1 MGRMKAII
9 TTGPGTPD
17 VMTLSDVP
25 EPTCAPEKVRV
36 RVEVAGVNFIDTY
49 QRSGVYKVDYPF
61 IPGLEGAGTV
71 VETGAAVAWAR
82 VGDRVAWASTPASY
96 AEQVILGDGGCFAVP
111 EGVPSDIAAA
121 AMMQALTA
129 HYLCTSSFALK
140 PGHTALVH
148 AGAGGVGLL
157 LTQMAVA
164 RGARVITTVSSEEKA
179 ALSRAAGADVV
190 IRYDQFVDI
199 ARELPD
205 AVRAA
210 TGGRGVDVVY
220 DGVGKS
226 TFDGSLASLAVRGA
240 LVLFGGA
247 SGQVPAFDLQR
258 LNAGG
263 SLSISRPTLKHFIA
277 TANERAWRSGDI
289 FGAIADGTL
298 DVRIGARFPL
308 ADAAEAHRALEGR
321 ATTGKV
327 LLIP

>member
-9 TTGPGTPD
+9 ATSPGTAD
-17 VMTLSDVP
+17 IMTLGEVP
-25 EPTCAPEKVRV
+25 EPACHATAVRV
-36 RVEVAGVNFIDTY
+36 RVEAAGVNFIDTY

-61 IPGLEGAGTV
+61 IPGVEGAGTV
-71 VETGAAVAWAR
+71 IETGADVAWAR
-82 VGDRVAWASTPASY
+82 EGDRVAWALTPASY
-96 AEQVILGDGGCFAVP
+96 AEQVILRETDCFAVP
-111 EGVPSDIAAA
+111 AGVPSDIAAS

-129 HYLCTSSFALK
+129 HYLCTSSFELR

-164 RGARVITTVSSEEKA
+164 RGARVIATVSSEDKA
-179 ALSRAAGADVV
+179 GLSRAAGADLV
-190 IRYDQFVDI
+190 IRYDQFTDI

-220 DGVGKS
+220 DGVGRA
-226 TFDGSLASLAVRGA
+226 TFDASLSSLAVRGT

-263 SLSISRPTLKHFIA
+263 SLSISRPSLKHFLA
-277 TANERAWRSGDI
+277 TDVERAWRSGEV

-308 ADAAEAHRALEGR
+308 ARAVDAHKALEGR

-327 LLIP
+327 LLLP

>member
-1 MGRMKAII
+1 MKAII